1 MTIINQWFVALPL
14 VDCCYERFWKV
25 KKKEQKAIKT
35 DRKETGAV
43 VWESRLPL
51 CANRLLGGV
60 INFRVEQKKLKKGS
74 FAAVVGIGE
83 VSDARNFN
91 RTLIF

>member
-1 MTIINQWFVALPL
+1 MMPW
-14 VDCCYERFWKV
+14 VDCCDERSWKV

-60 INFRVEQKKLKKGS
+60 IDLRVEQKKLKKGS

-83 VSDARNFN
+83 FSDARNFN
-91 RTLIF
+91 RTLII

>member
-1 MTIINQWFVALPL
+1 M
-14 VDCCYERFWKV
+14 EGE
-25 KKKEQKAIKT
+25 KKEQKKVKT
-35 DRKETGAV
+35 DRRETGAV

-60 INFRVEQKKLKKGS
+60 IDFRVEQKQLKKGS
-74 FAAVVGIGE
+74 FAAVVPVGIGE